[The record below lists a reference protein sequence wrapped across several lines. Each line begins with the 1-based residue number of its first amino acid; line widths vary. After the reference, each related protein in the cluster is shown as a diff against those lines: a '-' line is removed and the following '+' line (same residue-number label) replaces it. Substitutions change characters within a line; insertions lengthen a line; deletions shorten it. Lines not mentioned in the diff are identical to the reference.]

1 MPNKFWDSDNG
12 VTTNARNRGCSNLI
26 WGSCPEDALRLQ
38 MLGTFMVDD
47 FITYQADLSGWD
59 ILVNS
64 TGSVAG
70 ADLATGGLALTT
82 AGTANDYAYAIYGN
96 GKTGMGQIAD
106 GTRMWF
112 EARIKVSAITACSIN
127 AGLALVGANTF
138 QAAGAIVDTTGASAT
153 SNGSYL
159 LFRTLAASPS
169 SMDVVYAT
177 DGTAA
182 TVLQQGSTGLFRAD
196 GTTRLQTLVADTFV
210 KVGFLYEKGLVW
222 AFVDGKLVNETGVRY
237 NATNVPDGVS
247 LAPFFGIKTLGSAA
261 RTLTVDWVKAA
272 YQDAA

>member
-1 MPNKFWDSDNG
+1 MSKIWDSDAG
-12 VTTNARNRGCSNLI
+12 VTQNARVRGCSNPI
-26 WGSCPEDALRLQ
+26 WGSCPEEALRWNF
-38 MLGTFMVDD
+38 LGTIMADD
-47 FITYQADLSGWD
+47 FITYQLDLSGWD

-127 AGLALVGANTF
+127 AGLALVGASTF

-153 SNGSYL
+153 SHGSYL

-247 LAPFFGIKTLGSAA
+247 LAPYFGIKTLGAAA
-261 RTLTVDWVKAA
+261 RVLTVDWVKVA